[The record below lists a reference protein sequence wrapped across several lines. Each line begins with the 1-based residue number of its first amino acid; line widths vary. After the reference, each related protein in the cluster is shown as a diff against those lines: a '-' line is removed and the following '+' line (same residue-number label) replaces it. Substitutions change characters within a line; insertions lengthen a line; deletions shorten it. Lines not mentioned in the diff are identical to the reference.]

1 MTRLQRVPESL
12 HPTHRSGNSLPPTLG
27 GMPPPVVGPPVGGC
41 RRAVAD
47 GDTTEGGVLRRVGA
61 PRRVAV
67 LALAGLVVTLVGCG
81 SRPQAE
87 GRESALGDEAITVAS
102 FDFPESDLLA
112 EIYAQALQAGG
123 FDTRLASRVGPR
135 ELVEPALAS
144 GLVEFVPEY
153 SGTALEFL
161 SLGASEPTSDAGL
174 TRAALR
180 RTVDDDRI
188 VALEPAPA
196 QDANAVVVTREL
208 ADRYDLDAV
217 SDLKAV
223 APRLTIGGPPECPSR
238 PFCLDGLERVYG
250 LQFQSFLPLDAG
262 GPLTHQALVGGH
274 IDVAVLF
281 TTDPK
286 IDPPALVVLDDD
298 RRLQPAENV
307 VPLVRAEIV
316 ERWGDDLVRLVD
328 GVSARLT
335 TEVLRALNAQVAA
348 GDSPAAVAE
357 RWLDGEGLT

>member
-1 MTRLQRVPESL
+1 
-12 HPTHRSGNSLPPTLG
+12 
-27 GMPPPVVGPPVGGC
+27 
-41 RRAVAD
+41 
-47 GDTTEGGVLRRVGA
+47 VGA
-61 PRRVAV
+61 LRSVAL
-67 LALAGLVVTLVGCG
+67 LALAGLAVTLVGCG
-81 SRPQAE
+81 SQPRAD
-87 GRESALGDEAITVAS
+87 GRESALGDQAITVAS
-102 FDFPESDLLA
+102 FDFPESELLA

-123 FDTRLASRVGPR
+123 FETQLERRIGPR

-161 SLGASEPTSDAGL
+161 SLGAAEPTSDAAV

-188 VALEPAPA
+188 FALEPAPA

-208 ADRYDLDAV
+208 ADRYHLDEV
-217 SDLKAV
+217 SDLEAV

-238 PFCLDGLERVYG
+238 PFCLEGLQRVYG
-250 LQFQSFLPLDAG
+250 LEFESFLPLDAG
-262 GPLTHQALVGGH
+262 GPLTHQALAGGH
-274 IDVAVLF
+274 VDVAVLF
-281 TTDPK
+281 TTDPTL
-286 IDPPALVVLDDD
+286 DTPALVVLDDD

-307 VPLVRAEIV
+307 VPLVRAEVV

-335 TEVLRALNAQVAA
+335 TDDLRALNARVTA
-348 GDSPAAVAE
+348 GDSPAAVAR

>member
-1 MTRLQRVPESL
+1 MGAL
-12 HPTHRSGNSLPPTLG
+12 RS
-27 GMPPPVVGPPVGGC
+27 
-41 RRAVAD
+41 VA
-47 GDTTEGGVLRRVGA
+47 L
-61 PRRVAV
+61 
-67 LALAGLVVTLVGCG
+67 LALAGLAVTLVGCG
-81 SRPQAE
+81 SQPQAD
-87 GRESALGDEAITVAS
+87 GRDSALGDEAITVAS
-102 FDFPESDLLA
+102 FDFPESELLA

-123 FDTRLASRVGPR
+123 FDTRLERGVGPR
-135 ELVEPALAS
+135 ELVEPALAG

-153 SGTALEFL
+153 AGTALEFL
-161 SLGASEPTSDAGL
+161 SRGAAEPTPDVAV
-174 TRAALR
+174 TRTALR
-180 RTVDDDRI
+180 RAVDHDRI

-208 ADRYDLDAV
+208 ADRYHLEDV
-217 SDLKAV
+217 SDLEAV

-250 LQFQSFLPLDAG
+250 LKFENFLPLDAG
-262 GPLTHQALVGGH
+262 GPLTHQALAGGH
-274 IDVAVLF
+274 VDVAVLF

-286 IDPPALVVLDDD
+286 LDTPALVVLDDD

-335 TEVLRALNAQVAA
+335 TDDLRALNAQVAA

-357 RWLDGEGLT
+357 RWLDGEGPT

>member
-1 MTRLQRVPESL
+1 
-12 HPTHRSGNSLPPTLG
+12 
-27 GMPPPVVGPPVGGC
+27 
-41 RRAVAD
+41 
-47 GDTTEGGVLRRVGA
+47 VGA
-61 PRRVAV
+61 LRSVAL
-67 LALAGLVVTLVGCG
+67 LALAGLAVTLVGCG
-81 SRPQAE
+81 SQPQAD
-87 GRESALGDEAITVAS
+87 GRDSALGDEAITVAS
-102 FDFPESDLLA
+102 FDFPESELLA

-123 FDTRLASRVGPR
+123 FDTRLERGVGPR
-135 ELVEPALAS
+135 ELVEPALAG

-153 SGTALEFL
+153 AGTALEFL
-161 SLGASEPTSDAGL
+161 SRGAAEPTPDVAV
-174 TRAALR
+174 TRTALR
-180 RTVDDDRI
+180 RAVDHDRI

-208 ADRYDLDAV
+208 ADRYHLEDV
-217 SDLKAV
+217 SDLEAV

-250 LQFQSFLPLDAG
+250 LKFENFLPLDAG
-262 GPLTHQALVGGH
+262 GPLTHQALAGGH
-274 IDVAVLF
+274 VDVAVLF

-286 IDPPALVVLDDD
+286 LDTPALVVLDDD

-335 TEVLRALNAQVAA
+335 TDDLRALNAQVAA

-357 RWLDGEGLT
+357 RWLDGEGPT

>member
-1 MTRLQRVPESL
+1 
-12 HPTHRSGNSLPPTLG
+12 
-27 GMPPPVVGPPVGGC
+27 
-41 RRAVAD
+41 
-47 GDTTEGGVLRRVGA
+47 VGA
-61 PRRVAV
+61 LRSVAL
-67 LALAGLVVTLVGCG
+67 LALAGLAVTLVGCG
-81 SRPQAE
+81 SQPQAD
-87 GRESALGDEAITVAS
+87 GRDSALGDQAITVAS
-102 FDFPESDLLA
+102 FDFPESELLA

-123 FDTRLASRVGPR
+123 FDTQLERRLGPR
-135 ELVEPALAS
+135 ELVQPALAS

-161 SLGASEPTSDAGL
+161 SLGAAEQTSDAAV

-180 RTVDDDRI
+180 RAVDHDRI

-208 ADRYDLDAV
+208 ADRYDLQEV
-217 SDLKAV
+217 SDLEAV
-223 APRLTIGGPPECPSR
+223 APRLTIGGPPECPTR

-250 LQFQSFLPLDAG
+250 LQFRSFLPLDAG
-262 GPLTHQALVGGH
+262 GPLTHQALAGGH
-274 IDVAVLF
+274 VDVAVLF

-286 IDPPALVVLDDD
+286 LDTPALVVLDDN

-307 VPLVRAEIV
+307 VPLVRAEVV

-335 TEVLRALNAQVAA
+335 TDDLRALNAHVAA

-357 RWLDGEGLT
+357 RWLERKDLT

>member
-1 MTRLQRVPESL
+1 
-12 HPTHRSGNSLPPTLG
+12 
-27 GMPPPVVGPPVGGC
+27 
-41 RRAVAD
+41 
-47 GDTTEGGVLRRVGA
+47 VGA
-61 PRRVAV
+61 LRSVAL
-67 LALAGLVVTLVGCG
+67 LALAGLAVTLVGCG
-81 SRPQAE
+81 SQPQAD
-87 GRESALGDEAITVAS
+87 GRDSALGDEAITVAS
-102 FDFPESDLLA
+102 FDFPESELLA

-123 FDTRLASRVGPR
+123 FDTRLERGVGPR
-135 ELVEPALAS
+135 ELVEPALAG

-153 SGTALEFL
+153 AGTALEFL
-161 SLGASEPTSDAGL
+161 SRGAAEPTPDVAV
-174 TRAALR
+174 TRTALR
-180 RTVDDDRI
+180 RAVDHDRI

-208 ADRYDLDAV
+208 ADRYHLEDV
-217 SDLKAV
+217 SDLEAV

-250 LQFQSFLPLDAG
+250 LKFENFLPLDAG
-262 GPLTHQALVGGH
+262 GPLTHQALAGGH
-274 IDVAVLF
+274 VDVAVLF

-286 IDPPALVVLDDD
+286 LDTPALVVLDDD

-335 TEVLRALNAQVAA
+335 TDDLRALTPLIYAHINPYGTFELNMQKRLHLEAA
-348 GDSPAAVAE
+348 
-357 RWLDGEGLT
+357 